1 MGFAL
6 DVKVLHEFL
15 NWNFFLQQIIYDV
28 LAPSFLFANKDL
40 DPMFIYIYNMYC
52 LISIL
57 FYDRG

>member
-40 DPMFIYIYNMYC
+40 DPMFIYIY
-52 LISIL
+52 I
-57 FYDRG
+57 